1 MYLMNRKLL
10 LGAAFFFAGIHV
22 SAAGDLPLPA
32 TDDSDWTGLYGTLSL
47 GHSEV
52 KLDGEEFDSGPPPGS
67 ESDTDKSDGG
77 MLGLGLGYNHDFGDF
92 VLGLESDVSLL
103 TNDNTLE
110 MKNTVEADYDWFATG
125 RLRAGYDFDGT
136 MLYATGGLALL
147 AANFEDDE
155 GGNDDE
161 TYVGWTMGGGLE
173 HKVSQRVSLR
183 LEAIYADFPRE
194 HIELAADDTDIEA
207 EMFLVRG
214 GVSLWFLPHLE

>member
-1 MYLMNRKLL
+1 M
-10 LGAAFFFAGIHV
+10 
-22 SAAGDLPLPA
+22 PA

-47 GHSEV
+47 GYSEV
-52 KLDGEEFDSGPPPGS
+52 KLDGEEFDDGPAARVRIRDDRTNPTAGCWA
-67 ESDTDKSDGG
+67 
-77 MLGLGLGYNHDFGDF
+77 LGLGYNHDFGGF

-147 AANFEDDE
+147 AANFKDDE
-155 GGNDDE
+155 GGNDDQ
-161 TYVGWTMGGGLE
+161 TYVGWIVGGGLE
-173 HKVSQRVSLR
+173 HKVSKRVSLR
-183 LEAIYADFPRE
+183 LEALYADFPRE

-207 EMFLVRG
+207 DMFLVRG